1 MSAATADA
9 AAEEGAP
16 KEGAEGEGQGKK
28 KKKLSGKT
36 LVLFIALPVLLLL
49 IGGGAAFMLGVF
61 GGGGGEGQVP
71 VEEVK
76 APKPPPV
83 FFDLPDMLVNLNS
96 AGAKKAHFLKL
107 NISLEIENAEDAS
120 KLKAVLPRIVDSFQ
134 VYLRDLRMED
144 LQGSEGVYRVRE
156 ELLRRVNAATEPVKI
171 GDVLF
176 REMLIQ

>member
-1 MSAATADA
+1 MSAATAA
-9 AAEEGAP
+9 AAEEGTP
-16 KEGAEGEGQGKK
+16 KEGAEGEQQEPK
-28 KKKLSGKT
+28 KKKLSGKK
-36 LVLFIALPVLLLL
+36 LVLFVALPVLLLL

-61 GGGGGEGQVP
+61 GGGEEAHAP

-107 NISLEIENAEDAS
+107 NISLEVEHAEDAA

-156 ELLRRVNAATEPVKI
+156 ELLRRVNVAAEPVKI
-171 GDVLF
+171 GDLLF

>member
-1 MSAATADA
+1 MSAATA

-16 KEGAEGEGQGKK
+16 KEGTEGEQQEPK
-28 KKKLSGKT
+28 KKKLSGKK
-36 LVLFIALPVLLLL
+36 LVLFVALPVLLLL
-49 IGGGAAFMLGVF
+49 GGAGATFMLGVF
-61 GGGGGEGQVP
+61 GGGEEEHAP

-96 AGAKKAHFLKL
+96 AGAKRAHFLKL
-107 NISLEIENAEDAS
+107 NISLEIESAEDAG

-156 ELLRRVNAATEPVKI
+156 ELLRRVNVAAEPVKI
-171 GDVLF
+171 GDLLF

>member
-16 KEGAEGEGQGKK
+16 KDGAEGEEQGKK
-28 KKKLSGKT
+28 KKKLSGKK
-36 LVLFIALPVLLLL
+36 LVLFIALPVLLL

-61 GGGGGEGQVP
+61 GGGDEEQVP

-107 NISLEIENAEDAS
+107 NISLEIENAEDAA

-156 ELLRRVNAATEPVKI
+156 ELLRRVNAAAEPVKI